1 MVRTCLTSGLL
12 MLTVCCMGCGESYQ
26 PTKREGTAPKS
37 QNEAAPAGEKDVA
50 AAHGTATAPEL
61 AALEAHAGA
70 AAPVPTGP
78 DVDTDALHLSAPE
91 KWVRKQPRS
100 SMLIAEFALPK
111 AEGDAQDGRLTVSS
125 AGGSVKDNIDRWRTQ
140 FVGKPQKETKDEV
153 ELGGVTVT
161 VVDFTGKFSDQ
172 AGPFA
177 PGVEREGY
185 RMLGAIIP
193 VKGQLYFVKAYGPEK
208 TMDAQGEAFRAFLK
222 TLQVK

>member
-1 MVRTCLTSGLL
+1 MVRTCLASGLL
-12 MLTVCCMGCGESYQ
+12 MVTMYCVGCNESYQ
-26 PTKREGTAPKS
+26 PTKREGTGTKS
-37 QNEAAPAGEKDVA
+37 QDEATAPGEKEMA
-50 AAHGTATAPEL
+50 AAHGGAASPEF

-70 AAPVPTGP
+70 AAPAPTGP
-78 DVDTDALHLSAPE
+78 DVDIDVLRLSAPE

-100 SMLIAEFALPK
+100 TMLVAEFALPK
-111 AEGDAQDGRLTVSS
+111 AEGDAQDGRLTVMS
-125 AGGSVKDNIDRWRTQ
+125 AGGTIEENIDRWRKQ
-140 FVGKPQKETKDEV
+140 FGGKPEKETKDEV

-161 VVDFTGKFSDQ
+161 VVDFTGKYSDQ

-208 TMDAQGEAFRAFLK
+208 TMDAQGEAFRNFLK
-222 TLQVK
+222 TLKIK